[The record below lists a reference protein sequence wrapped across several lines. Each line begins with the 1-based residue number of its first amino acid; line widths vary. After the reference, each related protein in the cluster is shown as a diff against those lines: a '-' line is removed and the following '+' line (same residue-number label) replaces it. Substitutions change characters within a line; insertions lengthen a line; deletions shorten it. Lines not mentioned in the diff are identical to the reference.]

1 MRTQLPTLFIA
12 AFATA
17 LASGAEPILLT
28 KASEARCFADT
39 ISQEN
44 AEFCLTGSVVSVLS
58 SKDVAIEDGS
68 GIVRLRLVHAKRLAR
83 GTVLAVRGHS
93 EIDYS
98 RTKTLHVDAHAV
110 LGLQEPP
117 APVDISI
124 DRPIDESLD
133 YRIVRTEGLVVNV
146 SHDSTNPA
154 FDQLTLRSGTSFMV
168 AAWQPDPA
176 ALHDL
181 GDYLGKYVRITGAF
195 ERHRGG
201 RRLFAGPVILPSGP
215 EAIEILDRRAE
226 DAFDV
231 PELLYMRLADP
242 SQIATL
248 GRHRVSGTVLAA
260 WHRNNFLLMTDD
272 ARYIRVAQCG
282 NHDAPQ
288 CGTRVLVSGFPDTDL
303 LQVNLVNAV
312 WRADGKTPVL
322 PDAPE
327 SVSIGT
333 LFKDEQARPRIDV
346 SRHGHALRVAGV
358 LHDIQPVN
366 GRLILHDGDVLLPVD
381 ITTCPEVLSQ
391 IEPDSKIEATGIAVV
406 ETDSWRP
413 NVILPEIRG
422 VFLVIR
428 TPADIRILSRPP
440 WWTINRLA
448 LVICALIAGLLGIIV
463 WNRILN
469 RMIVR
474 RSRELAREQI
484 SSRLAK
490 TKVDERTRL
499 AVELHDTLSQNLEG
513 LACQV
518 AAAESVLPSDPAL
531 SATFLS
537 AAGKM
542 LDSCRNELRRCLFDL
557 RSDAL
562 DAGDFNAAIRT
573 TLAPIAADAEIR
585 VRFDVRRAE
594 FTESETHAILAIVR
608 ELVANAI
615 RHGQAKSILVA
626 GEFHDG
632 RLGFSVRDD
641 GIGFTPGEQPGPG
654 MGHFGLQGIRERIRP
669 FGGEL
674 HLDSKPGG
682 PTRIEVRLTIPKR
695 QAE

>member
-1 MRTQLPTLFIA
+1 MFLA
-12 AFATA
+12 AFALT
-17 LASGAEPILLT
+17 GADGAGPSLLT
-28 KASEARCFADT
+28 KAEEARSFADT
-39 ISQEN
+39 ISQEK
-44 AEFCLTGSVVSVLS
+44 AEFCLTGSVISVLS
-58 SKDVAIEDGS
+58 PKDLVLEDDS
-68 GIVRLRLVHAKRLAR
+68 GIVRLRFPRPQAR
-83 GTVLAVRGHS
+83 HISRGSVLAVQGHS

-98 RTKTLHVDAHAV
+98 RAKTLHVDAYT
-110 LGLQEPP
+110 LLNRQEPP
-117 APVDISI
+117 APVDIRI
-124 DRPIDESLD
+124 DQSVDESLD
-133 YRIVRTEGLVVNV
+133 YRVVRAEGLVVNV
-146 SHDSTNPA
+146 SHDSTDPA
-154 FDQLTLRSGTSFMV
+154 YDQLTLRSGTSFMV
-168 AAWQPDPA
+168 AAYQPNPGA
-176 ALHDL
+176 THDL

-231 PELLYMRLADP
+231 PELLYTHLADP
-242 SQIATL
+242 AQISTL
-248 GRHRVSGTVLAA
+248 GRHRISGTVLAV

-272 ARYIRVAQCG
+272 ARYIRVTLSG
-282 NHDAPQ
+282 NSDAPQ

-303 LQVNLVNAV
+303 LQVNLVNAA
-312 WRADGKTPVL
+312 WRNDSTAPLL

-327 SVSIGT
+327 STSIGT
-333 LFKDEQARPRIDV
+333 LFKDEQGRLRIDV
-346 SRHGHALRVAGV
+346 ARHGHTLRVNGM
-358 LHDIQPVN
+358 LRDILPVN
-366 GRLILHDGDVLLPVD
+366 GRLTLQEGDTLLPVD
-381 ITTCPEVLSQ
+381 VSTCPEVLYR
-391 IEPDSKIEATGIAVV
+391 IEPDSEIEATGIAVV

-428 TPADIRILSRPP
+428 APADIRVLSRPP
-440 WWTINRLA
+440 WWTINRLL

-469 RMIVR
+469 RIIKR
-474 RSRELAREQI
+474 RSLELAREQI

-490 TKVDERTRL
+490 MKFEERTRL

-562 DAGDFNAAIRT
+562 DASDFNAAIRT
-573 TLAPIAADAEIR
+573 TLAPIAADADIR

-594 FTESETHAILAIVR
+594 FTESEAHAILAIVR

-626 GEFHDG
+626 GEFRDG
-632 RLGFSVRDD
+632 QLAFSVRDD

-669 FGGEL
+669 FGGNL
-674 HLDSKPGG
+674 HLDSRPGG

>member
-1 MRTQLPTLFIA
+1 MFLA
-12 AFATA
+12 ACATA
-17 LASGAEPILLT
+17 MASGAEPILLT
-28 KASEARCFADT
+28 KASETRCFAET
-39 ISQEN
+39 ISQGN
-44 AEFCLTGSVVSVLS
+44 AIFCLTGSVISVLS
-58 SKDVAIEDGS
+58 TKDLVLEDDS
-68 GIVRLRLVHAKRLAR
+68 GIVRLRFPLTRRIPR
-83 GTVLAVRGHS
+83 GSVLAVRGHS

-98 RTKTLHVDAHAV
+98 RAKTLHVDEYTA
-110 LGLQEPP
+110 LGMKEPP
-117 APVDISI
+117 APVDIRI
-124 DRPIDESLD
+124 DIPVDGSLD

-146 SHDSTNPA
+146 SHDITDPA
-154 FDQLTLRSGTSFMV
+154 YDQLTLRSGTSFMV

-176 ALHDL
+176 AAHGLA
-181 GDYLGKYVRITGAF
+181 DYLGKYVRITGAF

-201 RRLFAGPVILPSGP
+201 RRLFAGPVILPSGS

-231 PELLYMRLADP
+231 PELLYPHLADP
-242 SQIATL
+242 AQISTL
-248 GRHRVSGTVLAA
+248 GRHRISGTVLAA
-260 WHRNNFLLMTDD
+260 WHRSNFLLMTDD
-272 ARYIRVAQCG
+272 ARYIRVTLGG
-282 NHDAPQ
+282 NHEAPL

-312 WRADGKTPVL
+312 WREDRAAPLL
-322 PDAPE
+322 PDSPE
-327 SVSIGT
+327 SASIDT
-333 LFKDEQARPRIDV
+333 LFKDSQGRARIAV
-346 SRHGHALRVAGV
+346 ARHGHALRVTGV

-366 GRLILHDGDVLLPVD
+366 GRLTIQDGDALLPVD
-381 ITTCPEVLSQ
+381 ISTCPEVLSQ
-391 IEPDSKIEATGIAVV
+391 IEPDSEIEVTGIAVV

-428 TPADIRILSRPP
+428 TPEDIRVLSRPP

-448 LVICALIAGLLGIIV
+448 LVICALVVGLLGIIV

-469 RMIVR
+469 RIIVR

-484 SSRLAK
+484 STRLAK
-490 TKVDERTRL
+490 MKVEERTRL

-518 AAAESVLPSDPAL
+518 SAAGSVMSTNPSL

-537 AAGKM
+537 AAEKM

-562 DAGDFNAAIRT
+562 DEGDFNTAIRT
-573 TLAPIAADAEIR
+573 TLAPIAANAEIR

-594 FTESETHAILAIVR
+594 FTESEAHAILAIVR

-632 RLGFSVRDD
+632 HLAFSVRDD
-641 GIGFTPGEQPGPG
+641 GLGFTPGEQSGPG
-654 MGHFGLQGIRERIRP
+654 AGHFGLQGIRERIRP
-669 FGGEL
+669 FGGTL

-682 PTRIEVRLTIPKR
+682 PTRIEVRLTISKR
-695 QAE
+695 LSE

>member
-1 MRTQLPTLFIA
+1 MFLA
-12 AFATA
+12 AFATT
-17 LASGAEPILLT
+17 GADGVEPSLLT

-44 AEFCLTGSVVSVLS
+44 ARFCLTGCVISVLS
-58 SKDVAIEDGS
+58 PKDLVLEDES
-68 GIVRLRLVHAKRLAR
+68 GIVRLRFPQAR
-83 GTVLAVRGHS
+83 RIPRGSVLAVRGHS

-98 RTKTLHVDAHAV
+98 RAKTLHVDAHTL

-117 APVDISI
+117 APVEIRI
-124 DRPIDESLD
+124 DRPVDESLD
-133 YRIVRTEGLVVNV
+133 YRVVRAEGLVVNV
-146 SHDSTNPA
+146 SHDSTDPA

-176 ALHDL
+176 AAHRLD
-181 GDYLGKYVRITGAF
+181 DYLGKYVRITGAF

-201 RRLFAGPVILPSGP
+201 RRLFAGPVILPSGS

-231 PELLYMRLADP
+231 PELLYTHLADP
-242 SQIATL
+242 AQISTL
-248 GRHRVSGTVLAA
+248 GRHRISGTVLAV
-260 WHRNNFLLMTDD
+260 WHRSNFLLMTDD
-272 ARYIRVAQCG
+272 ARYIRVTLGG

-303 LQVNLVNAV
+303 LQVNLVNAA
-312 WRADGKTPVL
+312 WRNDGAAPLL

-327 SVSIGT
+327 STSIGA
-333 LFKDEQARPRIDV
+333 LFKDGQGRPRIAV
-346 SRHGHALRVAGV
+346 ARHGHTLRVHGA

-366 GRLILHDGDVLLPVD
+366 GRLTLQDGDASLPVD
-381 ITTCPEVLSQ
+381 ISTCPEVLSR
-391 IEPDSKIEATGIAVV
+391 IESGSEIEVTGIAVV

-428 TPADIRILSRPP
+428 TLEDIRVLSRPP

-469 RMIVR
+469 RIIVR

-562 DAGDFNAAIRT
+562 DAGDFKAAIRT

-594 FTESETHAILAIVR
+594 FTESEAHAILAIVR
-608 ELVANAI
+608 ELVSNAI
-615 RHGQAKSILVA
+615 RHGQAKSIFVA

-632 RLGFSVRDD
+632 QLAFSVRDD
-641 GIGFTPGEQPGPG
+641 GLGFTPGEQPGPG
-654 MGHFGLQGIRERIRP
+654 TGHFGLQGIRERIRP
-669 FGGEL
+669 FGGNL
-674 HLDSKPGG
+674 TLDSKPGG